1 MPQPRFRTRLSCAV
15 LALTALSPG
24 LPATGG
30 SAAAQSFE
38 HDEWRYVS
46 SHPAPEQP
54 LYYTVMLERDPNTFE
69 PLAELVDNTY
79 PTNLSAN
86 DLDCDYDR
94 PMSQVVD
101 DVGDDG
107 LSALP
112 GREFEVSA
120 DFVDNVLRLF
130 GDAAGWMDRRGFAP
144 IHTYARMPEYER
156 VEDPETGD
164 IRYEETGEWV
174 NLIGC
179 DPSNA
184 FFSTSFRLDGP
195 SAHAIEFGHRAAE
208 LRDTNILSFR
218 LTSVHEFMHVYP
230 YNHAPAFLNGG
241 PQQAHHWMSEALPD
255 TIALR
260 YVADR
265 AGSYDALFAH
275 DDMAPW
281 RPLSDSMPARYS
293 RRFYQ
298 ARPYFIPLNLTV
310 PGGNQ
315 DSSIYSGA
323 SRELIGSVIERDY
336 SQLGYLTNGFWT
348 HVMERYL
355 ENDPSLFHGLL
366 QTLRH
371 EDLARLMERTDA
383 WLDELHDPMTGIEH
397 VFPQFLAEYEG
408 WWDGR
413 VNYNGMT
420 EARWLDYGFNGC
432 EEIELGLNDTAATL
446 EIEVASYAGRCID
459 IIMPS
464 LAASL
469 TPDIDIA
476 AWVDR
481 DPVTA
486 NHLYLA
492 QARMRNVTIYH
503 GEPVPGGGYGDDA
516 SCYELVEAGTVPRG
530 GCLLDPEQ
538 GEVHWSSTGRT
549 VTARTFNVSETGN
562 TGGRNARLR
571 FILAFAHSGN
581 LESSTHMSAR
591 DVNLVATLT
600 FADLEEDSAGGGG
613 QGGGGGKARMRRQ
626 IRAGDG
632 SDFVVVY
639 GQRRSRGPIGTNRGG
654 ADARQAGFDDIFTGN
669 IAIPG
674 MTGDGEMAE
683 AMREASNRMLTLA
696 EDRADGRQGRTIGFL
711 LENPLQPGET
721 GPVTANGIFE
731 APDGRSLG
739 IQDPDRPTRLV
750 IEDHT
755 EYTLR
760 FRGEVNVCVFD
771 RVEFAMAARS
781 RRPDPC
787 RDGERRRFE
796 VSGAVGFPGIRS
808 GRSSFT
814 RQTTP
819 ELEAYQNLRLSR
831 ISQRL
836 GGRFGPGPSGP
847 PTMPDIPMPSGPA
860 PSSPSG
866 QGASPDRNTGLRQC
880 DDPILNDSGQC
891 DCSCEAFACLE
902 VRADARTITPP
913 EMQCAMQCTGAWTQC
928 AMRQ

>member
-1 MPQPRFRTRLSCAV
+1 MPVSRV
-15 LALTALSPG
+15 LACLTAGFLG
-24 LPATGG
+24 LAALPP
-30 SAAAQSFE
+30 AAAQSFE
-38 HDEWRYVS
+38 HDEWRYVA
-46 SHPAPEQP
+46 SHPSDHP
-54 LYYTVMLERDPNTFE
+54 LYHSSMLARDPNTFE
-69 PLAELVDNTY
+69 PLAGLVDNTY
-79 PTNLSAN
+79 PTNLTADS
-86 DLDCDYDR
+86 DLTCDYDR
-94 PMSQVVD
+94 DWLQVYNAVGRDGPFGLPGPEFSVTAEFVD
-101 DVGDDG
+101 DL
-107 LSALP
+107 LSIFA
-112 GREFEVSA
+112 
-120 DFVDNVLRLF
+120 
-130 GDAAGWMDRRGFAP
+130 DAASWLDERGFAAV
-144 IHTYARMPEYER
+144 HTYANMPEYDR
-156 VEDPETGD
+156 VEDA
-164 IRYEETGEWV
+164 ETGEVRYEPTGDRV

-179 DPSNA
+179 NPESGFLQTHFTGND
-184 FFSTSFRLDGP
+184 D
-195 SAHAIEFGHRAAE
+195 SAHAIEFGTGAAD
-208 LRDTNILSFR
+208 LRQTNALAFR

-230 YNHAPAFLNGG
+230 YNHAPAFLEGG
-241 PQQAHHWMSEALPD
+241 PRARHHWISEALPD
-255 TIALR
+255 AIALR

-265 AGSYDALFAH
+265 VGGYDALFAH
-275 DDMAPW
+275 PDMAAWFPQ
-281 RPLSDSMPARYS
+281 SDSMPSRYS

-310 PGGNQ
+310 SAGHEGSPAGF
-315 DSSIYSGA
+315 YSGA
-323 SRELIGSVIERDY
+323 SDELIGAVIERDY
-336 SQLGYLTNGFWT
+336 NQLGYLTNGFWT

-355 ENDPSLFHGLL
+355 GNDPSSFHGFL
-366 QTLRH
+366 QTLERG
-371 EDLARLMERTDA
+371 DLDRLMDRTDA
-383 WLDELHDPMTGIEH
+383 WLDDLHDPMTGIEH

-413 VNYNGMT
+413 VDYNGMS
-420 EARWLDYGFNGC
+420 EDRWLDYGFNGC
-432 EEIELGLNDTAATL
+432 EEIELGLGDTAAEL

-459 IIMPS
+459 IVMPS
-464 LAASL
+464 LAASQ

-481 DPVTA
+481 DPVMV

-492 QARMRNVTIYH
+492 QARMRNVTVYQ
-503 GEPVPGGGYGDDA
+503 GEPLPGGGYGDDA

-549 VTARTFNVSETGN
+549 VTARTFNVSEVGN
-562 TGGRNARLR
+562 SGARNVRLR

-591 DVNLVATLT
+591 DVNLVATVT
-600 FADLEEDSAGGGG
+600 FADLEEDGAGS
-613 QGGGGGKARMRRQ
+613 GGGGGKARLRRQ
-626 IRAGDG
+626 IGAGDG
-632 SDFVVVY
+632 SGFTVVY
-639 GQRRSRGPIGTNRGG
+639 GHRRSRGPIGTNRGG
-654 ADARQAGFDDIFTGN
+654 AEAGQADFADIFTGN
-669 IAIPG
+669 VAIPG
-674 MTGDGEMAE
+674 MTGNDEMAE
-683 AMREASNRMLTLA
+683 AMREAGNRMLTLA

-711 LENPLQPGET
+711 LEHPLEPGHT
-721 GPVTANGIFE
+721 GPVTANGLFE
-731 APDGRSLG
+731 APDGRSVG

-760 FRGEVNVCVFD
+760 FNGEVNVCIFD
-771 RVEFAMAARS
+771 PMQMAMNAGN

-796 VSGAVGFPGIRS
+796 VSGAVGFPGIVS

-831 ISQRL
+831 ISQL
-836 GGRFGPGPSGP
+836 MGDRFGPGPSGP

-860 PSSPSG
+860 PSSSSG
-866 QGASPDRNTGLRQC
+866 QGASPDRDSGPRQC
-880 DDPILNDSGQC
+880 DDPILDDRGQC
-891 DCSCEAFACLE
+891 DCSCEAFTCLE

>member
-1 MPQPRFRTRLSCAV
+1 MPVSRI
-15 LALTALSPG
+15 LAC
-24 LPATGG
+24 LPAGLLG
-30 SAAAQSFE
+30 LAALPPAAAQSFE
-38 HDEWRYVS
+38 QDEWRYVS
-46 SHPAPEQP
+46 SHPAPELP
-54 LYYTVMLERDPNTFE
+54 LYYTNMLSRDPNTFE

-79 PTNLSAN
+79 PTNLGAD

-94 PMSQVVD
+94 PISQVAR
-101 DVGDDG
+101 DVGNDG

-120 DFVDNVLRLF
+120 GFADAVLELF
-130 GDAAGWMDRRGFAP
+130 GDAAGWLDRRGFAP
-144 IHTYARMPEYER
+144 IHTYARMPEYQR

-164 IRYEETGEWV
+164 VHYEETGDWV

-179 DPSNA
+179 DPANA
-184 FFSTSFRLDGP
+184 YFSTTFRLDGP

-208 LRDTNILSFR
+208 LRDTNILSFW

-230 YNHAPAFLNGG
+230 YNHAQAFLNGG
-241 PQQAHHWMSEALPD
+241 PQAEHHWVSEALPD

-265 AGSYDALFAH
+265 AGGYDALFAH
-275 DDMAPW
+275 GDMAAW
-281 RPLSDSMPARYS
+281 RPESESMPARYS

-298 ARPYFIPLNLTV
+298 ARPYFIPLNLAV
-310 PGGNQ
+310 PGGGQ

-336 SQLGYLTNGFWT
+336 SQLGYITNGFWT

-355 ENDPSLFHGLL
+355 DNDPSLFHGLL

-371 EDLARLMERTDA
+371 EDLDRLMARTDA

-413 VNYNGMT
+413 VDYNGMT

-432 EEIELGLNDTAATL
+432 EEIELGLGDTAAEL
-446 EIEVASYAGRCID
+446 EIEIASYAGRCID
-459 IIMPS
+459 IVMPS

-469 TPDIDIA
+469 TPDLDIA

-481 DPVTA
+481 DPVMV

-492 QARMRNVTIYH
+492 QARMRNVTVYQ
-503 GEPVPGGGYGDDA
+503 GEPLPGGGYGDDA

-538 GEVHWSSTGRT
+538 GEVRWDSTGRT
-549 VTARTFNVSETGN
+549 VTARTFNVTEVGN
-562 TGGRNARLR
+562 SGARNVRLR

-591 DVNLVATLT
+591 DVNLVATVT
-600 FADLEEDSAGGGG
+600 FADLEEDGAGA
-613 QGGGGGKARMRRQ
+613 GGGGGKARLRRQ
-626 IRAGDG
+626 VSAGGDG
-632 SDFVVVY
+632 DFTVVY
-639 GQRRSRGPIGTNRGG
+639 GHRRSRGPISTNRGG
-654 ADARQAGFDDIFTGN
+654 AEAGQADFADIFTGN
-669 IAIPG
+669 LAIPG
-674 MTGDGEMAE
+674 MTGNDAMSD
-683 AMREASNRMLTLA
+683 AMREAGNRMLTLA

-711 LENPLQPGET
+711 LENPLEPGHT
-721 GPVTANGIFE
+721 GPVTANGIYE
-731 APDGRSLG
+731 APDGRSVG

-760 FRGEVNVCVFD
+760 FSGEVNVCVFD
-771 RVEFAMAARS
+771 RVAFAMAARS

-831 ISQRL
+831 ISQL
-836 GGRFGPGPSGP
+836 MGDRFGPGPSGP

-866 QGASPDRNTGLRQC
+866 QGASPDRDTGARQC
-880 DDPILNDSGQC
+880 DDPILDGRGQC

-913 EMQCAMQCTGAWTQC
+913 EMQCAMQCTGAWAQC